1 MSATEAPAASAG
13 GTRIEAPVEVVGVAV
28 ATTLVALAFDDS
40 AGVMTL
46 ETSTGAAGEMA
57 GPLASTAGSIEDSA
71 VMGASFEALAGAMAA
86 SLASTAG
93 SVEALAGA
101 MAASLASTADA
112 LSTADTFEDSAGGA
126 GVGRLLALSP
136 LAGAL
141 GPLLAG
147 LDFACTGGDD
157 FVAALGASA
166 VVAFDV
172 TAAFNDPATSICI
185 PTSSFDDFE
194 AL

>member
-1 MSATEAPAASAG
+1 
-13 GTRIEAPVEVVGVAV
+13 
-28 ATTLVALAFDDS
+28 
-40 AGVMTL
+40 
-46 ETSTGAAGEMA
+46 
-57 GPLASTAGSIEDSA
+57 
-71 VMGASFEALAGAMAA
+71 MG
-86 SLASTAG
+86 
-93 SVEALAGA
+93 
-101 MAASLASTADA
+101 ASLASTADA
-112 LSTADTFEDSAGGA
+112 FEDSAGGA

-172 TAAFNDPATSICI
+172 TAAFNDPATAICI